1 MRLAAW
7 EWRKL
12 TALPALWV
20 FVGLS
25 LAFNVLLIAGLS
37 HADRAFFN
45 ETSAAAEV
53 LGQQVDGAF
62 LRGLSQMPPTEN
74 RALLLQSVTGL
85 EDIFEDYDAG
95 DLAGFYTG
103 VVEGSPLAKEWMTWK
118 YGLLA
123 GRVEHLAQTDAA
135 LELYAGPATHG
146 SHQFLFGTL
155 FRAVLCESAMLAM
168 LGTLYLVG
176 YEGLHQ
182 TEGMVCTARTGR
194 GLWRA
199 KVLAAVPAS
208 VVLYA
213 LLAACTLLP
222 YFLLYDYSGIWSAS
236 VSSQFN
242 YLTDMLVIRPFLTW
256 GDFTVAQYL
265 AAALALG
272 AVVTAVFSL
281 LASVCGTLVRNTYL
295 AALVLGV
302 VCFGGI
308 GMVSVLGEL
317 GWWTAYLVLTF
328 QPAMIW
334 LTCSGWFTELGLN
347 AVLPWQETIAAGLN
361 LLLWGGGAALA
372 LRRFYRE
379 DVAEWRC

>member
-1 MRLAAW
+1 M
-7 EWRKL
+7 
-12 TALPALWV
+12 
-20 FVGLS
+20 
-25 LAFNVLLIAGLS
+25 
-37 HADRAFFN
+37 
-45 ETSAAAEV
+45 
-53 LGQQVDGAF
+53 
-62 LRGLSQMPPTEN
+62 
-74 RALLLQSVTGL
+74 
-85 EDIFEDYDAG
+85 
-95 DLAGFYTG
+95 
-103 VVEGSPLAKEWMTWK
+103 
-118 YGLLA
+118 
-123 GRVEHLAQTDAA
+123 
-135 LELYAGPATHG
+135 
-146 SHQFLFGTL
+146 
-155 FRAVLCESAMLAM
+155 
-168 LGTLYLVG
+168 
-176 YEGLHQ
+176 
-182 TEGMVCTARTGR
+182 
-194 GLWRA
+194 
-199 KVLAAVPAS
+199 
-208 VVLYA
+208 
-213 LLAACTLLP
+213 
-222 YFLLYDYSGIWSAS
+222 
-236 VSSQFN
+236 SSQFN

-272 AVVTAVFSL
+272 AVVTAIFSL
-281 LASVCGTLVRNTYL
+281 LASVCGTLVWNTYL